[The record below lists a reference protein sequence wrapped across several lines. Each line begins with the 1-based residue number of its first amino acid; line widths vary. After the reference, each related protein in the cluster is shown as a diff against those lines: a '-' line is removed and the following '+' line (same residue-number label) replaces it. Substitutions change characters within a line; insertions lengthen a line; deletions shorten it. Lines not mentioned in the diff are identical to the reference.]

1 MLNQRWRPLLF
12 SGIALIVI
20 WLLAWVGFTMARHAR
35 ATPEKA
41 RAFVESTDL
50 SRLSAGERTKA
61 LDRLAKMLNALT
73 LEERR
78 RARMDRAMREWMLVM
93 TEEEKAKFLEATMP
107 TGFKQML
114 TAFEQLPDDKRRRA
128 VDEAIR
134 KLRED
139 QANGNTPSVMGQTGT
154 NAPPPLSP
162 ELEAKVRSIGLAT
175 FYTQSSAQT
184 RAELAPVMEELQRA
198 MENGRA
204 LRGR

>member
-1 MLNQRWRPLLF
+1 MLNQRWRPLLL

-20 WLLAWVGFTMARHAR
+20 WLLAWVGFTMARNAR

-50 SRLSAGERTKA
+50 SQLSAAERTKA

-93 TEEEKAKFLEATMP
+93 TEEEKARFLEATMP

-114 TAFEQLPDDKRRRA
+114 TAFEQLPEDKRRRA

-139 QANGNTPSVMGQTGT
+139 QANGNAPSVMGQTGT

-162 ELEAKVRSIGLAT
+162 ELEAKVRTIGLAT

-184 RAELAPVMEELQRA
+184 RAELAPVLEELQRA